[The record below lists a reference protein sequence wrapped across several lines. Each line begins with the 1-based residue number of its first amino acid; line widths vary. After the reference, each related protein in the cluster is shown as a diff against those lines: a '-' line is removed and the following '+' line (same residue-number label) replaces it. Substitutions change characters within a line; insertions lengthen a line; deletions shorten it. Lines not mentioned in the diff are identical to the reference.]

1 MSSAPLLAD
10 IHVNGR
16 PIKAVAVPAK
26 QAFLF
31 MFDRMTGQPVWPI
44 EERPVPQSDVPGEKT
59 SPTQSFPTRPP
70 AYARNY
76 DKTTGREVGAVLM
89 AAPQSGSPMT
99 YSIGGK
105 QYIMVAISGGKLLR
119 RVVVVQSAGPVIS
132 AFRLPFAALQ
142 AKQHTQTLAY
152 IGNDVRGSLRDEHG
166 SPSLPIEILHVIR
179 ENDPGDPA
187 AGRQRHFERVSLH
200 VTGNRAGNDEPSFRI
215 VGARRED
222 QSGTPPA
229 LLVTSL
235 RIERQPDQIAGVRHV
250 RASYHT
256 SSPTGLPQS
265 LSSWRFRGV
274 ILATSCLRE

>member
-10 IHVNGR
+10 VNVSGR
-16 PIKAVAVPAK
+16 PIKAVAVQGK

-31 MFDRMTGQPVWPI
+31 VFDRVTGQPVWPI
-44 EERPVPQSDVPGEKT
+44 ETRPVPQSDVPGEKT
-59 SPTQSFPTRPP
+59 SPTQPFPTRPP

-142 AKQHTQTLAY
+142 AKQHTKTLAH
-152 IGNDVRGSLRDEHG
+152 IGNDLRGSLRDEHG
-166 SPSLPIEILHVIR
+166 SPRSPIEILHVIR

-200 VTGNRAGNDEPSFRI
+200 VTGNRAGNGEPRSAVPGSSPPPDRACCCQPRSRRTAA
-215 VGARRED
+215 VPRARRHSPL
-222 QSGTPPA
+222 SGA
-229 LLVTSL
+229 AFSL
-235 RIERQPDQIAGVRHV
+235 R
-250 RASYHT
+250 
-256 SSPTGLPQS
+256 
-265 LSSWRFRGV
+265 
-274 ILATSCLRE
+274 